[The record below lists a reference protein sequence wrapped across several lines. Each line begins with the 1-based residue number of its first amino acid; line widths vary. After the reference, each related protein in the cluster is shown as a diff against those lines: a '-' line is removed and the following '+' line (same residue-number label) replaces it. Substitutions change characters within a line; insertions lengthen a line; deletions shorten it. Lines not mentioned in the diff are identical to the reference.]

1 MANKRQLDVL
11 LQGVEAWNQ
20 WINELPGGT
29 LLDLRGADLKGEHD
43 ISFRLLPKCGS
54 ILSSFQVILEG
65 VEPFS
70 TKKERGK

>member
-1 MANKRQLDVL
+1 MHMAALSLYVLMIKRPKRDD
-11 LQGVEAWNQ
+11 G
-20 WINELPGGT
+20 
-29 LLDLRGADLKGEHD
+29 
-43 ISFRLLPKCGS
+43 SSSLLPKGGS